1 MGWLDIT
8 LPTPDELRSC
18 SACPLQGHG
27 NPVPGEAWSSCDVM
41 LVGEG
46 PGATE
51 ASTGRPFVGESG
63 RRLRGM
69 LEEADVTSFY
79 LTNTVKHRTDSKNR
93 SPTAEEVAGCLPF
106 LRREVAVIAPKVI
119 VLIGVEAMVLA
130 GFKARGRVKK
140 THGRWGSL
148 WGVPCVAMI
157 HPAAI
162 GRMNQKDRGAWTGS
176 SLAVLRQARRKTEGW
191 ELTPVGH
198 QQSGGAWV
206 PSGAAFDL
214 ETTSTE
220 PRDTEIVLGAATSAQ
235 DGVTRVY
242 PAKWFADYGH
252 LAFEPPDPYLIMHHS
267 AFDATV
273 AARYGL
279 DLRHVRLD
287 DSMVL
292 AHVKGIEDLSL
303 AGMSAKLLDEPVL
316 SYQAMFGDRTPT
328 YEEFADKC
336 ARDTVQT
343 GKVWNHLAGEGGPDF
358 RVYADI
364 ERPLLPIVAQ
374 MQHTGGFELAREEL
388 EAELASHEQRMAE
401 LETAFKG
408 FIGDPDIN
416 INSGAQVAKALSE
429 ALGLPLSRLT
439 PKKDR
444 ASVDE
449 AALRPLVPHST
460 AVAVLLSY
468 RSLRKEASS
477 FISPW
482 LEVDRLTSLWH
493 QTGAR
498 TGRWS
503 SSKPNLQNIPGP
515 LRRFLLAREGNL
527 LVSADYS
534 QVEYR
539 VAAHLSQD
547 PLMLEGFRN
556 GEDFHDAT
564 QKRFGMPDR
573 RMAKVFNFGGVLFGG
588 SAAKML
594 EEATKWGLPLTWGEA
609 SEFLKEAH
617 RIYPTYYRWAD
628 AVAKKGMIDG
638 TADGLFG
645 RTFRLA
651 EGMNASER
659 NKLGRQ
665 AVNYPTQGGAMDIVK
680 LAMGRAW
687 YTLGRPI
694 NAQVHDEIVFE
705 VAEEEANEFA
715 ETLRPVLLAEN
726 PLSIPIDVEIRV
738 SRRWKE

>member
-1 MGWLDIT
+1 MTWISIA
-8 LPTPDELRSC
+8 LPTPDELTSC
-18 SACPLQGHG
+18 MGCPLEGHG
-27 NPVPGEAWSSCDVM
+27 NPVPGEAWGSCDVM

-51 ASTGRPFVGESG
+51 SRTGRPFVGESG
-63 RRLRGM
+63 RRLREM
-69 LEEADVTSFY
+69 LAEAGVDSFY
-79 LTNTVKHRTDSKNR
+79 LTNTVKHRTDSTNR
-93 SPTAEEVAGCLPF
+93 SPTAEEVAGCLGF

-119 VLIGVEAMVLA
+119 VLIGEEAMVLA

-140 THGRWGSL
+140 THGRWGQL
-148 WGVPCVAMI
+148 WGVPAVAMI

-162 GRMNQKDRGAWTGS
+162 GRMNQKDRGSWMGS
-176 SLAVLRQARRKTEGW
+176 SLAVLRQARRKAEGW
-191 ELTPVGH
+191 ELPGVDWTQV
-198 QQSGGAWV
+198 SGWWV
-206 PSGAAFDL
+206 PSGSAFDV

-220 PRDTEIVLGAATSAQ
+220 PRDTTMILAAATK
-235 DGVTRVY
+235 DGKTTVY
-242 PAKWFADYGH
+242 DAAWFERHGH
-252 LAFEPPDPYLIMHHS
+252 LAFEPPEPHLIMFHS

-279 DLRHVRLD
+279 DLRRVKLD

-292 AHVKGIEDLSL
+292 GHTKGIEDLSL
-303 AGMSAKLLDEPVL
+303 AGMSAKLLDEPVP
-316 SYQAMFGDRTPT
+316 SYQELFGDEPPT
-328 YEEFADKC
+328 YEGLADKC
-336 ARDTVQT
+336 VRDTVQT
-343 GKVWNHLAGEGGPDF
+343 DKVWDYLVAQGGPDLE
-358 RVYADI
+358 VYTDI

-388 EAELASHEQRMAE
+388 EAELGSHERRMEE
-401 LETAFKG
+401 LETSFKDLT
-408 FIGDPDIN
+408 GDSNIN
-416 INSGAQVAKALSE
+416 INSGPQVAKALTE

-444 ASVDE
+444 VSVDE
-449 AALRPLVPHST
+449 TALRPLVPHST

-468 RSLRKEASS
+468 RSLKKASS
-477 FISPW
+477 TYLEPW
-482 LEVDRLTSLWH
+482 LDMERLTSLWH

-498 TGRWS
+498 TTRWS
-503 SSKPNLQNIPGP
+503 SSGPNLQNIPVP
-515 LRRFLLAREGNL
+515 LRRFLLARLGNL

-588 SAAKML
+588 SAQKML
-594 EEATKWGLPLTWGEA
+594 EEAIKWGLPLTWEQA
-609 SEFLKEAH
+609 NAFLKEAH
-617 RIYPTYYRWAD
+617 AIYPTYYRWAD
-628 AVAKKGMIDG
+628 VVAQKGMTDG

-651 EGMNASER
+651 EGTNAYER
-659 NKLGRQ
+659 GKLGRQ
-665 AVNYPTQGGAMDIVK
+665 AVNYPIQGGAMDIVK
-680 LAMGRAW
+680 RAMGRAW
-687 YTLGRPI
+687 HTLGRPI
-694 NAQVHDEIVFE
+694 NAQIHDEIVFE
-705 VAEEEANEFA
+705 VAEEEADEFA
-715 ETLRPVLLAEN
+715 EALRPVLLAEN
-726 PLSIPIDVEIRV
+726 PLSVPIDVEIRT